1 MSHTS
6 AWNASVMNSVVVKGE
21 RLPCMLTQFLAGA
34 SLDIVAHA
42 GGGEGLDA
50 GRLRP
55 GGFTSLLLLGHGWT
69 EKSGNSCA
77 MKARVLVLTW
87 AGAASSVIGLQHPLV
102 GGRVHFDS
110 FRRSAREGCNH
121 GRESS

>member
-1 MSHTS
+1 
-6 AWNASVMNSVVVKGE
+6 MNSVVVKGE

-87 AGAASSVIGLQHPLV
+87 AGAASSEL
-102 GGRVHFDS
+102 DS
-110 FRRSAREGCNH
+110 SIPWWAAEFTLIPFGEAPERAATMDARAHE
-121 GRESS
+121 RETYDGKNG